1 MKDTPLSS
9 RPLLR
14 RAALMLP
21 NALTLCAILCG
32 LTSIRLSGEGR
43 FALAAVAIFAA
54 VALDTA
60 DGLAARLLSAAS
72 AIGAELDSLA
82 DFVNFGVAPALLLY
96 WSDLIRLGVAGWLAA
111 AAYVLAAGW
120 RLARFNVHSKT
131 SRGDAPNWFSG
142 LPTTAAAAAVSLAHI
157 LAAAVLRP
165 PAASIVMTAIVI
177 AAGALMLSTLRV
189 PAPFKRYGSG
199 SRQSG

>member
-1 MKDTPLSS
+1 
-9 RPLLR
+9 
-14 RAALMLP
+14 MLP

-142 LPTTAAAAAVSLAHI
+142 LPTTAAAAAVSL
-157 LAAAVLRP
+157 P